1 MTAIE
6 ICPPGLLAV
15 LRGDAVS
22 WSDLAMTPAEFLG
35 HCERHDVSLLV
46 HERILRSSDS
56 AEWPSA
62 VRDALLKHAREETA
76 RELLRREEI
85 AAVIAA
91 LSDRGVRAVVLK
103 GAALAYTVYETP
115 GARPRLDTD
124 FFIDECDRDTARVV
138 LEKRGYV
145 APPYC
150 ADLFSQFEMTKT
162 DEFGLVHVM
171 DVHWKI
177 STQPV
182 FACVLRFEE
191 VLRRA
196 MPVPALGASAV
207 VPRSVDALLLACM
220 HPVMH
225 HQNEERMLWAY
236 DIHLL
241 AESLTAVEF
250 EELVR
255 LARAKQMTEVCAR
268 GLRLAQAMFRTAIS
282 NALLA
287 DLDRRE
293 RAEPSAE
300 YLASQRR
307 WRDETVSSLRA
318 LPRFSERVR
327 FMRSVLLPSPQY
339 MLGAYGLHGK
349 PLGPWLLPA
358 LYVHRNV
365 RGVWKILAGKK

>member
-1 MTAIE
+1 MTAGAIW
-6 ICPPGLLAV
+6 PPGLLAV
-15 LRGDAVS
+15 IRGDAVS
-22 WSDLAMTPAEFLG
+22 WPDLAMTPAEFLD
-35 HCERHDVSLLV
+35 HCGRHDLSLLV
-46 HERILRSSDS
+46 YERIRRSADS

-62 VRDALLKHAREETA
+62 VRDALLRHAREETA

-85 AAVIAA
+85 AGVIDA
-91 LSDRGVRAVVLK
+91 LSDCGVRALVLK
-103 GAALAYTVYETP
+103 GTALAYTVYETP

-124 FFIDECDRDTARVV
+124 LFVEACDRDKARIA
-138 LEKRGYV
+138 LEKRGYA

-150 ADLFSQFEMTKT
+150 AELLSQFEMAKI
-162 DEFGLVHVM
+162 DAFGLVHVM

-182 FACVLRFEE
+182 FAGVLGFEE

-196 MPVPALGASAV
+196 VPVPAIGASALALG
-207 VPRSVDALLLACM
+207 SVDALLVACM

-225 HQNEERMLWAY
+225 HQNEERLLWMY

-241 AESLTAVEF
+241 AEKLTAIEF

-255 LARAKQMTEVCAR
+255 LARAKQIAEVCGR
-268 GLRLAQAMFRTAIS
+268 GLRRAQAMFRTPIS
-282 NALLA
+282 GSLLA

-293 RAEPSAE
+293 QVEPSAE

-307 WRDETVSSLRA
+307 WHHETISSLRA
-318 LPRFSERVR
+318 LPLGARMRFVR
-327 FMRSVLLPSPQY
+327 GVLLPSPHY
-339 MLGAYGLHGK
+339 MLGAYGLRDK

-358 LYVHRNV
+358 LYIHRNV
-365 RGVWKILAGKK
+365 RGAWRILAGKK